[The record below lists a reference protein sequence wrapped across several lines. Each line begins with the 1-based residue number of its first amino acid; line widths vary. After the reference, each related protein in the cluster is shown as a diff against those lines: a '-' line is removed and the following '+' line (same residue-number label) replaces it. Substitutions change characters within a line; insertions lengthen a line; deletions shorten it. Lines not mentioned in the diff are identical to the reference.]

1 MSLDDI
7 REILSW
13 HPISELDQF
22 RLSVKMQVMRIVF
35 AIGTKALLDGRLGRE
50 AALLTTRAILSIG
63 RVKFNVSQEHCRYL
77 LNCTAMIQGKRS
89 IWT

>member
-1 MSLDDI
+1 MAGAPLKRQRKSGMSLDDI

-50 AALLTTRAILSIG
+50 AAREFLTQEVSIFG
-63 RVKFNVSQEHCRYL
+63 PSD
-77 LNCTAMIQGKRS
+77 
-89 IWT
+89 W

>member
-22 RLSVKMQVMRIVF
+22 RLSVKMQVMRSVF
-35 AIGTKALLDGRLGRE
+35 AIGTNALLDGGLGRE
-50 AALLTTRAILSIG
+50 AGSEFLTQEVSIFG
-63 RVKFNVSQEHCRYL
+63 PSD
-77 LNCTAMIQGKRS
+77 
-89 IWT
+89 W